1 MNPMVRNCLFIFS
14 FLFIFS
20 GIHAQIFSS
29 DLQKGLKAADN
40 ANYDKALEIF
50 NGIAAKDSI
59 VAGAYYG
66 IAEVYFSKDYDGY
79 NVPTAYKYI
88 GKSRQSYSK
97 QTKKQLSSLA
107 KSGVDEQKINSLS
120 QKIDDELFSIAVS
133 KNTASDYDEFIRTYP
148 NNSNVSQARELK
160 EQLSFYN
167 ASTGNS
173 EEAMN
178 NFIRTNPTG
187 KGLEQA
193 VRLRNLVAFQKAK
206 AANTTIALEDFIS
219 KYPDAEEVAD
229 AKAALGTL
237 KFAEAKKTNTIEAYD
252 KFLAVYPESEEFI
265 EATTLRNQLAY
276 IQLLEQQKVKD
287 SAVIEKSKV
296 KAESQQF
303 RINISIALFMVTLLG
318 AVLLYRSYKIKQRA
332 NIEITEQKEIIE
344 EKNREIVDSINYAQ
358 RIQQSLLPSLDEIRK
373 NLPDSFIFY
382 KPRNIV
388 SGDFYWFA
396 EQNNRYYV
404 AAVDCTGHG
413 VPGAMLSM
421 MGFNFLN
428 QLVSEMHM
436 TDPGK
441 ILDQLHSRI
450 SQTLN
455 KDGAVEAS
463 QMRDGMDMALLCID
477 KTTNTFSFSGAVRPL
492 YYVDEEGIKTIK
504 GGIYSIGGIKS
515 LTDTP
520 FETYSV
526 TPKGVANFY
535 LFSDG
540 FADQFGGP
548 KGKKFKTKQF
558 QQLLLTLQDKKME
571 DQHKHIE
578 TVFHEWMGNFE
589 QVDDVCVIGI
599 RM

>member
-1 MNPMVRNCLFIFS
+1 MLRRCIFIFS
-14 FLFIFS
+14 FLFISS
-20 GIHAQIFSS
+20 GIHAQLFSS
-29 DLQKGLKAADN
+29 DLQKGLKAVDN
-40 ANYDKALEIF
+40 NNYDKALEIF
-50 NGIAAKDSI
+50 NGIAAKDSV

-66 IAEVYFSKDYDGY
+66 MAQVYFSKAYTGY
-79 NVPTAYKYI
+79 NVPMAYKYI
-88 GKSRQSYSK
+88 TKAQQSFSQ

-107 KSGVDEQKINSLS
+107 KSGVDQQKISSLS
-120 QKIDDELFSIAVS
+120 QKINDELFSIAVS
-133 KNTASDYDEFIRTYP
+133 KNTAQDYDEFIRLYP
-148 NNSNVSQARELK
+148 NNSNVAQARELK
-160 EQLSFYN
+160 EQLSFYS
-167 ASTGNS
+167 ASNVNS

-187 KGLEQA
+187 KGVEQA

-206 AANTTIALEDFIS
+206 AANTTKALEDFIA

-229 AKAALGTL
+229 ATAALATL

-252 KFLAVYPESEEFI
+252 KFLADYPESEEFT

-276 IQLLEQQKVKD
+276 IQLLEQQKTKD
-287 SAVIEKSKV
+287 NAMIQQGQEKV
-296 KAESQQF
+296 ESQQF
-303 RINISIALFMVTLLG
+303 RINISIALFIVTLLG
-318 AVLLYRSYKIKQRA
+318 AGLLYRSYKLKQRS
-332 NIEITEQKEIIE
+332 NIEITKQKEIIE

-358 RIQQSLLPSLDEIRK
+358 RIQQSLLPSLEEIRK
-373 NLPDSFIFY
+373 NLPESFVFY

-396 EQNNRYYV
+396 EQNNRYYI

-421 MGFNFLN
+421 IGFNFLN
-428 QLVSEMHM
+428 QLVSEMQM

-455 KDGAVEAS
+455 KDGLVDGRE
-463 QMRDGMDMALLCID
+463 MRDGMDMALLCID

-504 GGIYSIGGIKS
+504 GGYYSIGGIKS
-515 LTDTP
+515 LTEEP
-520 FETYSV
+520 FETFTV
-526 TPKGVANFY
+526 TPKGKASFY

-548 KGKKFKTKQF
+548 RGKKFKTKKF
-558 QQLLLTLQDKKME
+558 QELLVTLQDKKMDE
-571 DQHKHIE
+571 QHRHIE
-578 TVFHEWMGNFE
+578 SVFHEWMGTFE

-599 RM
+599 RV

>member
-1 MNPMVRNCLFIFS
+1 MLRRCIFIFS
-14 FLFIFS
+14 FLFICS
-20 GIHAQIFSS
+20 GIHAQLFSS
-29 DLQKGLKAADN
+29 DLQKGLKAVDN
-40 ANYDKALEIF
+40 ENFDKALEIF
-50 NGIAAKDSI
+50 NGIAAKDTV

-66 IAEVYFSKDYDGY
+66 IAEVYFSKDYAGY
-79 NVPTAYKYI
+79 NVPAAFKYI
-88 GKSRQSYSK
+88 TKSQKAYSQ

-107 KSGVDEQKINSLS
+107 KSGVDQQKINSLA

-133 KNTASDYDEFIRTYP
+133 KNTAQDYDEFIRLYP
-148 NNSNVSQARELK
+148 NNPNIEQARELK

-167 ASTGNS
+167 ARNVNS
-173 EEAMN
+173 EDAMN
-178 NFIRTNPTG
+178 NFIKSNPTG
-187 KGLEQA
+187 KGIEQA

-206 AANTTIALEDFIS
+206 AANTTKALEDFIA

-237 KFAEAKKTNTIEAYD
+237 KFAEAKKANTIDAYD
-252 KFLAVYPESEEFI
+252 KFLAAYPESEEFI

-276 IQLLEQQKVKD
+276 IQILEQQKAKD
-287 SAVIEKSKV
+287 NAAIQQGKETV
-296 KAESQQF
+296 ESQQS
-303 RINISIALFMVTLLG
+303 RINISIALFIVTLLG
-318 AVLLYRSYKIKQRA
+318 AVLLYRSYKIKQRS
-332 NIEITEQKEIIE
+332 NIEITKQKEIIE

-358 RIQQSLLPSLDEIRK
+358 RIQQSLLPSLEEIRK
-373 NLPDSFIFY
+373 NLPESFVFY

-396 EQNNRYYV
+396 EQNNRYYI

-421 MGFNFLN
+421 IGFNFLN

-455 KDGAVEAS
+455 KDGFVDGRE
-463 QMRDGMDMALLCID
+463 MRDGMDMALLCID

-492 YYVDEEGIKTIK
+492 YYVDDEGIKTIK
-504 GGIYSIGGIKS
+504 GGYYSIGGIKS
-515 LTDTP
+515 LTDEP
-520 FETYSV
+520 FETYAI
-526 TPKGVANFY
+526 TPKGKASFY

-548 KGKKFKTKQF
+548 KGKKFKTKKF
-558 QQLLLTLQDKKME
+558 QELLLTLQDKKME
-571 DQHKHIE
+571 EQHRHIE
-578 TVFHEWMGNFE
+578 AVFHEWMGTFE

-599 RM
+599 RVG